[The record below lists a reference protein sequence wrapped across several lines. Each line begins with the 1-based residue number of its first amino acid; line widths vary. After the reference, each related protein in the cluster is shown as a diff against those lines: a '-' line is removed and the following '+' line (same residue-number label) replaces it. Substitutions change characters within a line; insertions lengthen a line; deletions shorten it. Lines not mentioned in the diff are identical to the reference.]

1 MKKLKIFISVIT
13 LLFLVYPHSLFANH
27 EGDLK
32 DKGRKPKLQKGLAD
46 PIMSLM
52 NINNVSMWVN
62 DNGFH
67 DWVIGGGWNGAF
79 PIGTTV
85 GAIFSEGIVWG
96 GLVNDGNTPVVRVNG
111 NTYGSGTN
119 AITRL
124 FRVRPDYDKADLRN
138 DAATFFQIAPSSV
151 TDADIQAIKSQ
162 YAKDWNEWPA
172 DKGAPFDD
180 KNGNGTYEPSVDIPG
195 IPGASQTLFILYDD
209 SGSEGNYGSPPIG
222 LEISETYWAYAVTG
236 PLANVIFKKVNIIYK
251 GTPTSAPGSTID
263 SMYIVQWAD
272 PDVGNYTDDLAGCDT
287 VLNLGY
293 AYSSKATDVTYSGI
307 GLPPAAV
314 GYDFLSGVS
323 KFTGNPDDSA
333 IVDLKWKKGYKYVN
347 RKPMSS
353 FVYFAAGGSWSDPS
367 FNYNG
372 TLQFYNLM
380 RGKLPEPR
388 YPSGNDFPPEV
399 VDYAPDGTFL
409 LAGDPVFGIGKIDG
423 KKEGPGD
430 RRIMVTNGPISLSLG
445 DTAQVVLA
453 LVYGM
458 GKNNLSSISAMKFN
472 DQFAQFA
479 FDQLFD
485 VPVLPTPDVSVA
497 QLDNKISISWSNDE
511 EIKNAIENQPHGP
524 YEFEGYA
531 VYQLPSGS
539 IDIKDPKA
547 VRIAIFDVVNGV
559 SVLFDKF
566 LDEATGLIYSK
577 PVAFLDNTKGLQRYL
592 VLDKDYINNKALIN
606 GQSYTFAVTA
616 IAYNNDPGLP
626 ANILES
632 SPAILNVVPQST
644 KPGVRLNSV
653 VGDTIFAVHTA
664 GGSDGS
670 VIAIVVDPSKLKGH
684 SYRVT
689 FEETLDGIVWNL
701 TDIDENRVVLSNQMN
716 QAGDEDYAIV
726 DGMLVKVIGPP
737 FAGVKDWDIPQGT
750 RRFTWAGGADGLHF
764 EGFNGALGYA
774 SPRSVFNDGVMIVT
788 PSELKNVELRLASV
802 NFTGDYNPP
811 FDPNDPNVSYGYRY
825 LRRASQPPALPEFA
839 PYILNPSGG
848 YAFQIFEKNVPLSA
862 WNVDDPNNPQR
873 LAVGFLENNVAG
885 GLVDGKYWPGNY
897 NNYDNT
903 DAAGP
908 REWLFIFDKPYSE
921 TEDPEMAQEIIG
933 SDARVMYFA
942 TWARRG
948 AAPFSPGGSGEDHFL
963 ILANKVNSIA
973 DVFTF
978 STPKPSYDNELAK
991 LDLEKINVFPNPYY
1005 GYQYR
1010 ETAPNNKYVTFSH
1023 LPEKAVIRIFDL
1035 SGVLV
1040 RTINHNSTNQFETW
1054 DLQND
1059 NNYPVASGVYI
1070 VYIDLPDFGKSKI
1083 LKLAI
1088 INEQQMLKVY

>member
-1 MKKLKIFISVIT
+1 MKKLKILITVIT
-13 LLFLVYPHSLFANH
+13 LLFLVYPHSSFANH
-27 EGDLK
+27 EGDQK
-32 DKGRKPKLQKGLAD
+32 DKGRKPKLQKVLAD
-46 PIMSLM
+46 PVMSLM
-52 NINNVSMWVN
+52 NINNASMWVN

-85 GAIFSEGIVWG
+85 GAIFAEGIVWG
-96 GLVNDGNTPVVRVNG
+96 GLVNDGNAPVVRVNG

-124 FRVRPDYDKADLRN
+124 FRVRPDYARADLRN
-138 DAATFFQIAPSSV
+138 DAATFFQVAPSSI
-151 TDADIQAIKSQ
+151 TDADIQVIKDQ

-180 KNGNGTYEPSVDIPG
+180 KNGNGTYEPAVDIPG
-195 IPGASQTLFILYDD
+195 IPGASQTIFIQYDD

-236 PLANVIFKKVNIIYK
+236 PLANVIFKKVNFIYK
-251 GTPTSAPGSTID
+251 GTPNSAPGSTID

-272 PDVGNYTDDLAGCDT
+272 PDVGNSTDDFAGCDT

-293 AYSSKATDVTYSGI
+293 AYSSKASDATYAGI
-307 GLPPAAV
+307 GFPPPAV

-388 YPSGNDFPPEV
+388 YPSGDNFPPEV

-485 VPVLPTPDVSVA
+485 VPVMPTPDVSSV
-497 QLDNKISISWSNDE
+497 QVDNKVSISWSNDE
-511 EIKNAIENQPHGP
+511 EIRNAIENQPHGP

-531 VYQLPSGS
+531 VYQLPAGS
-539 IDIKDPKA
+539 NDIKDPKA
-547 VRIAIFDVVNGV
+547 VRVAIFDVVNGV
-559 SVLFDKF
+559 SVLSDKF
-566 LDEATGLIYSK
+566 LDEGTGLIYSK
-577 PVAFLDNTKGLQRYL
+577 PVAFLDNTKGIQRYL
-592 VLDKDYINNKALIN
+592 FLDKDYINNKGLIN

-632 SPAILNVVPQST
+632 APAILNVVPQST
-644 KPGVRLNSV
+644 KPGVRYNSI
-653 VGDTIFAVHTA
+653 VGDTIKANHTT
-664 GGSDGS
+664 GLSDGS
-670 VIAIVVDPSKLKGH
+670 VFAVVVDPSKLKGH
-684 SYRVT
+684 SYKVT
-689 FEETLDGIVWNL
+689 FSETVDGTVWNL
-701 TDIDENRVVLSNQMN
+701 TDVDENRVVLANQKN
-716 QAGDEDYAIV
+716 QAGDDNYAIV
-726 DGMLVKVIGPP
+726 DGMLVKVVGPP
-737 FAGVKDWDIPQGT
+737 FAGVKDWDIPNGT

-774 SPRSVFNDGVMIVT
+774 SPRSVFGDGVMIVT
-788 PSELKNVELRLASV
+788 PPELKNVVLKLASV
-802 NFTGDYNPP
+802 NFTGDYDPP
-811 FDPNDPNVSYGYRY
+811 FDLNDPNVSYGYRY
-825 LRRASQPPALPEFA
+825 MRRASQPPAKPEFA
-839 PYILNPSGG
+839 PYILNPTAG
-848 YAFQIFEKNVPLSA
+848 YAFQEFAKNVPLSA

-873 LAVGFLENNVAG
+873 LAVGFLENNAAN
-885 GLVDGKYWPGNY
+885 GLVDGKYWPGNH
-897 NNYDNT
+897 NNYDNV
-903 DAAGP
+903 DGAGP
-908 REWLFIFDKPYSE
+908 REWLFIFDAPYSE
-921 TEDPEMAQEIIG
+921 TSDPVMASEIIG

-948 AAPFSPGGSGEDHFL
+948 AAVFSPNASGDDEFL
-963 ILANKVNSIA
+963 ILANKVNSVA
-973 DVFTF
+973 DEFTF
-978 STPKPSYDNELAK
+978 ITPKPSYDPNLAK
-991 LDLEKINVFPNPYY
+991 SDLEKINVFPNPYY

-1070 VYIDLPDFGKSKI
+1070 VYIDLPDFGQTKI

>member
-1 MKKLKIFISVIT
+1 MKKLKILITVIM
-13 LLFLVYPHSLFANH
+13 LLFLVYPHLIFANH
-27 EGDLK
+27 EGDQK
-32 DKGRKPKLQKGLAD
+32 DKGRKPKLQKVLAD
-46 PIMSLM
+46 PVMSLM
-52 NINNVSMWVN
+52 NINNASMWVN

-79 PIGTTV
+79 PVGTTV
-85 GAIFSEGIVWG
+85 GAIFAEGIVWG
-96 GLVNDGNTPVVRVNG
+96 GIVNDGNSPTVRVNG

-124 FRVRPDYDKADLRN
+124 FRVRPDYTTADLRN
-138 DAATFFQIAPSSV
+138 DAATFFQVAPSAI
-151 TDADIQAIKSQ
+151 TDADIAEIRNQ
-162 YAKDWNEWPA
+162 YEKDWNEWPA
-172 DKGAPFDD
+172 NLGAPFDD
-180 KNGNGTYEPSVDIPG
+180 KNGNGTYEPTVDVPG
-195 IPGASQTLFILYDD
+195 IPGASQTIFILYDD

-222 LEISETYWAYAVTG
+222 LKISETYWAYAVTG
-236 PLANVIFKKVNIIYK
+236 PLANVIFKKVNIIYT
-251 GTPTSAPGSTID
+251 GTSTSAPGSTID

-272 PDVGNYTDDLAGCDT
+272 PDVGNSTDDFAGCDT

-293 AYSSKATDVTYSGI
+293 AYSSKATDATYDGI
-307 GLPPAAV
+307 GFPPPAV

-323 KFTGNPDDSA
+323 KFTGDPNDSA
-333 IVDLKWKKGYKYVN
+333 IVDLKWKKGYKYIN

-430 RRIMVTNGPISLSLG
+430 RRIMVTNGPITMNLG

-458 GKNNLSSISAMKFN
+458 GKNNLSSISTMKFN

-485 VPVLPTPDVSVA
+485 VPVMPTPDISAVELDGKVS
-497 QLDNKISISWSNDE
+497 ITWSNDQSK
-511 EIKNAIENQPHGP
+511 KNSIENSPHGP

-531 VYQLPSGS
+531 VYQLPFGS
-539 IDIKDPKA
+539 TNIKDPNA
-547 VRIAIFDVVNGV
+547 VRIAIYDVVNNV
-559 SVLFDKF
+559 SVLSDKF

-577 PVAFLDNTKGLQRYL
+577 PVAFLDNTKGLQRFL
-592 VLDKDYINNKALIN
+592 TIDKDFLNNKALIN
-606 GQSYTFAVTA
+606 GQSYTFAITA
-616 IAYNNDPGLP
+616 IGYNNDPGLP

-632 SPAILNVVPQST
+632 SPAIVNVTPQST
-644 KPGVRLNSV
+644 KPGVRYNSV
-653 VGDTIFAVHTA
+653 VGDTIFATHTQ

-670 VIAIVVDPSKLKGH
+670 VFAVVVDPSQLKGH
-684 SYRVT
+684 QYRVT
-689 FEETLDGIVWNL
+689 FKDTTEGTVWEL
-701 TDIDENRVVLSNQMN
+701 TDVTTNTVLLSNQLN
-716 QAGDEDYAIV
+716 QNGNDDYAIV
-726 DGMLVKVIGPP
+726 DGMLIKVVGPP

-774 SPRSVFNDGVMIVT
+774 SPRSVFGDGVMIVT
-788 PSELKNVELRLASV
+788 PAQLKNIVLRLASV
-802 NFTGDYNPP
+802 NFTGDYEPP
-811 FDPNDPNVSYGYRY
+811 FDLNDPNVSYGYRY
-825 LRRASQPPALPEFA
+825 MRRASQPPAKPEFA
-839 PYILNPSGG
+839 PYILNPTGG
-848 YAFQIFEKNVPLSA
+848 YAFQEFAKNVPLSA

-873 LAVGFLENNVAG
+873 LAVGFLENNATD
-885 GLVDGKYWPGNY
+885 GLVDGKYWPGN
-897 NNYDNT
+897 NSLFDNT
-903 DAAGP
+903 DADGP
-908 REWLFIFDKPYSE
+908 REWLFVFDAPYSE
-921 TEDPEMAQEIIG
+921 TSDPVMATEIIG

-948 AAPFSPGGSGEDHFL
+948 AAPFSPGGTGEDEFL
-963 ILANKVNSIA
+963 ILANKVNSVA
-973 DVFTF
+973 DVFQF
-978 STPKPSYDNELAK
+978 STPQPSYDANTAK
-991 LDLEKINVFPNPYY
+991 VDLEKVNVFPNPYY
-1005 GYQYR
+1005 GYHSR

-1040 RTINHNSTNQFETW
+1040 RTINKNSSSQFQTW

-1059 NNYPVASGVYI
+1059 NNLPVASGIYI
-1070 VYIDLPDFGKSKI
+1070 VYIDMPDFGKTKV

>member
-1 MKKLKIFISVIT
+1 MKQLKLLITVIT
-13 LLFLVYPHSLFANH
+13 LIFLVYPHSLSAKY
-27 EGDLK
+27 EVDPK
-32 DKGRKPKLQKGLAD
+32 DKGKKPILQKTWAS
-46 PIMSLM
+46 PVMSIM
-52 NINNVSMWVN
+52 NINNASMWVN

-85 GAIFSEGIVWG
+85 GAIFAEGIVWG
-96 GLVNDGNTPVVRVNG
+96 GLVNDGNAPVVRVNG

-119 AITRL
+119 AIDRL
-124 FRVRPDYDKADLRN
+124 YRVRPDYARADLRN
-138 DAATFFQIAPSSV
+138 DAATFLQVPPSSV
-151 TDADIQAIKSQ
+151 TDADIQTIREQ

-172 DKGAPFDD
+172 AQGAPFDD
-180 KNGNGTYEPSVDIPG
+180 KNGNGIYEPAVDIPG
-195 IPGASQTLFILYDD
+195 IPGASQTLFIRYDD
-209 SGSEGNYGSPPIG
+209 SGSEGNYGSPAIG

-236 PLANVIFKKVNIIYK
+236 PLANVIFKKVNIIYT
-251 GTPTSAPGSTID
+251 GTPTSSPTSTID

-272 PDVGNYTDDLAGCDT
+272 PDVGNSTDDFAGCDT

-293 AYSSKATDVTYSGI
+293 AYSSKASDATYAGI
-307 GLPPAAV
+307 GFPPPAV

-353 FVYFAAGGSWSDPS
+353 FVYFAAGGSWSDPT

-409 LAGDPVFGIGKIDG
+409 LAGDPVFGLGKIDG

-430 RRIMVTNGPISLSLG
+430 RRIMVTNGPISLNLG

-458 GKNNLSSISAMKFN
+458 GKNNLSSISSMKFN

-485 VPVLPTPDVSVA
+485 VPVMPTPDVSAA
-497 QLDNKISISWSNDE
+497 QVDNKVSISWSMDPE
-511 EIKNAIENQPHGP
+511 VKDAIENSPHGP

-531 VYQLPSGS
+531 IYQLPAGS
-539 IDIKDPKA
+539 VDIKDPKA

-559 SVLFDKF
+559 SVLSDKF
-566 LDEATGLIYSK
+566 LDEATGLIFSK
-577 PVAFLDNTKGLQRYL
+577 PVAFLDNTKGIQRYL
-592 VLDKDYINNKALIN
+592 TIDKDFINNKGLIN

-632 SPAILNVVPQST
+632 APAILNVVPQST
-644 KPGVRLNSV
+644 TPGVRYNSV
-653 VGDTIFAVHTA
+653 VGDTIKAVHQS
-664 GGSDGS
+664 GSSDGS
-670 VIAIVVDPSKLKGH
+670 VFALVVDPSKLKGH
-684 SYRVT
+684 DYEVT
-689 FEETLDGIVWNL
+689 FEETINGTVWNL
-701 TDIDENRVVLSNQMN
+701 KDVTENRVVLSNQLN
-716 QAGDEDYAIV
+716 QEGNDDYAIV
-726 DGMLVKVIGPP
+726 DGMLVKVVGPP
-737 FAGVKDWDIPQGT
+737 FAGVKDWDIPNGT

-774 SPRSVFNDGVMIVT
+774 SPRSVFDDGVMIVT
-788 PSELKNVELRLASV
+788 PPELKNVVLKLASV
-802 NFTGDYNPP
+802 NFTGDYDPP
-811 FDPNDPNVSYGYRY
+811 FDLNDPNVSYGYRY
-825 LRRASQPPALPEFA
+825 MRRASQPPAKPEFA
-839 PYILNPSGG
+839 PFILNPTGG
-848 YAFQIFEKNVPLSA
+848 YAFQEFAKNVPLSA

-873 LAVGFLENNVAG
+873 LAVGFLENNAVN
-885 GLVDGKYWPGNY
+885 GLVDGKYWPGNH
-897 NNYDNT
+897 NNYDNV
-903 DAAGP
+903 DGDGP
-908 REWLFIFDKPYSE
+908 REWLFIFDAPYSE
-921 TEDPEMAQEIIG
+921 TSDPTMAQEIIG

-948 AAPFSPGGSGEDHFL
+948 AAVFSPNTSGEDEFL
-963 ILANKVNSIA
+963 ILANKVNSVA

-978 STPKPSYDNELAK
+978 STPKPSFSTELAK
-991 LDLEKINVFPNPYY
+991 EDVEKINVFPNPYY
-1005 GYQYR
+1005 GFHNR
-1010 ETAPNNKYVTFSH
+1010 ETAPNNKFVTFSH

-1040 RTINHNSTNQFETW
+1040 RTISHNSTNQFETW

-1059 NNYPVASGVYI
+1059 NNLPVASGIYI
-1070 VYIDLPDFGKSKI
+1070 VYIDLPDLGKTKI

-1088 INEQQMLKVY
+1088 VNEQQMLKVY